1 MRPLHESLEAVTS
14 WASYGRAFS
23 QVIFLKE
30 FRMKDY
36 SERPEDVI
44 NAVRSL
50 RRSGMDVGMPCQ
62 TPEGTMIFQLDGY
75 TLSVAQ
81 ILELLDRNRLDRDG
95 IRALAEAQKK

>member
-1 MRPLHESLEAVTS
+1 
-14 WASYGRAFS
+14 
-23 QVIFLKE
+23 
-30 FRMKDY
+30 MKDY

-50 RRSGMDVGMPCQ
+50 RRSGMDVGMPSQ
-62 TPEGTMIFQLDGY
+62 TPDGTMIFKLDGF

-95 IRALAEAQKK
+95 IRALSEAQKK